1 MPRSLRSLPV
11 LCLLG
16 SLALPAICSADDFR
30 TEVGF
35 DLDRTE
41 FDGPGA
47 PEAESYA
54 LGGTYFFA
62 PVNTDGVP
70 LAEAPFLRRSSFVNG
85 GLVRA
90 ELGDEKIDI
99 LALNVGYYLPGTI
112 FYGRIGAA
120 YFDDFGG
127 DQTDVNATLGV
138 APLDGLLV
146 TTDFDEDGWDP
157 NLTARY
163 VGKLPNAHFY
173 AGRVSLVDPD
183 GGDTYFAL
191 DFDYYLDTATSVGA
205 GYSDGDDR
213 LELRAR
219 KFFSESWAAGISAF
233 TADGADGFGVNLVWR
248 N

>member
-1 MPRSLRSLPV
+1 MSKSLRPV
-11 LCLLG
+11 PALCVLG
-16 SLALPAICSADDFR
+16 SLALPAISVADDFQ

-35 DLDRTE
+35 DLQRTE
-41 FDGPGA
+41 FDGAAA
-47 PEAESYA
+47 PDAESYA
-54 LGGTYFFA
+54 LGGTWYFE

-99 LALNVGYYLPGTI
+99 LALNVGYYLPETI

-127 DQTDVNATLGV
+127 DQTNLNATLGV

-157 NLTARY
+157 NVTARY
-163 VGKLPNAHFY
+163 VGTLPNAHFY
-173 AGRVSLVDPD
+173 AGRASLVDPD
-183 GGDTYFAL
+183 GGDAYVAL

-205 GYSDGDDR
+205 GYSEGDER

-219 KFFSESWAAGISAF
+219 KFFSQSWAAGVSAF
-233 TADGADGFGVNLVWR
+233 TADGADGFGVHITWR